1 MKYRHTG
8 FAGAVSVGLAVAS
21 ILGTAQPVH
30 AADDS
35 GASLEEVVVTAQK
48 RTERLQDIPVAAAVV
63 GGNTIADLNASDISD
78 LNRMVPSVNLNG
90 TFNGRVPTGIRG
102 ISSVSSEGT
111 VGISSGVAILI
122 DGVPVPSDSIAG
134 NQLEDIQSIEVLKG
148 PQATLGGRTA
158 ASGVINIVTRKPT
171 DTLGGE
177 VSVTGTDDNEL
188 RLSGFLSGPITNGLK
203 FSLSGYGSDRDMP
216 IRNTL
221 LGQNTS
227 QHTEGL
233 RGKLLFQP
241 NDNLDITLTGR
252 HARMTSRGFN
262 LVYTYVSANTA
273 IPAGTGFPINTPAQL
288 LAGLTINNDN
298 QQYAS
303 PVHVSSN
310 YADDDVSL
318 NIDWRLGS
326 LTFGSTTAYQR
337 ENQDMIQ
344 DLFAVNSYWFNDFA
358 AFIHAPLPPFFNYQH
373 ISQGVQQFSQE
384 FKLASATDQ
393 KFSWL
398 LGAFYSNTRVLAMQ
412 TRDLLPA
419 YSNHVV
425 EPVTKTT
432 DVYGR
437 GTWKFNEANSLIVG
451 LRANYD
457 QLSYNLDQQLY
468 TFTFSPPDVVILPNQ
483 LAHDSSSET
492 TVVGD
497 LTFQHKYNDRSMVY
511 ATYARGYSPAVYN
524 TSQSIDTVS
533 PTLPPGAPPL
543 TTSRPTLDLVKK
555 ETIDHLEVGSKTS
568 IGTRLTVNVA
578 IWDTIYKNFQIQNF
592 DAASVGALAPPLI
605 LVPAGKAET
614 RGVEADVR
622 WAASNTLR
630 LDGSVALVD
639 AKFKDYDSAPCYYP
653 DTTGGAVAGCTLKSG
668 TTGTFIQNVSGKTMP
683 NAPKLKFNLGAEQRV
698 PLDRFDLV
706 FAGQYSYTSETQF
719 LADQNPHSIRGAFG
733 ILNLSA
739 GLQGR
744 GGKWGFTAFC
754 NNVADKHYVVDME
767 DFWSS
772 PWGATNMIVSQPARD
787 AHRYFG
793 GRLSLRF

>member
-1 MKYRHTG
+1 
-8 FAGAVSVGLAVAS
+8 L
-21 ILGTAQPVH
+21 
-30 AADDS
+30 
-35 GASLEEVVVTAQK
+35 
-48 RTERLQDIPVAAAVV
+48 
-63 GGNTIADLNASDISD
+63 ADLNVSDISD

-102 ISSVSSEGT
+102 ISSVSNEGT

-134 NQLEDIQSIEVLKG
+134 NQIEDVQSIEVLKG

-158 ASGVINIVTRKPT
+158 ASGVINIVSRKPT
-171 DTLGGE
+171 DKLTGD
-177 VSVTGTDDNEL
+177 VSITGTDDNEL
-188 RLSGFLSGPITNGLK
+188 RVSGFLSGPLTDKLK

-221 LGQNTS
+221 LGQNTY
-227 QHTEGL
+227 QHTEGV

-241 NDNLDITLTGR
+241 NDSLDITLTGR
-252 HARMTSRGFN
+252 HAHMKSTGMNF
-262 LVYTYVSANTA
+262 VYTYASTNTA
-273 IPAGTGFPINTPAQL
+273 VPAGTGFPINTPAQL
-288 LAGLTINNDN
+288 LSGLTINDDN
-298 QQYAS
+298 QDYAS
-303 PVHVSSN
+303 PVHSGSN
-310 YADDDVSL
+310 YTDDDVSL

-337 ENQDMIQ
+337 ENQNMIQ
-344 DLFAVNSYWFNDFA
+344 DLFETNSYWFNDFA
-358 AFIHAPLPPFFNYQH
+358 AFIGAPLPPFFDYQH
-373 ISQGVQQFSQE
+373 LTEDVQQFSQE

-393 KFSWL
+393 RFSWL
-398 LGAFYSNTRVLAMQ
+398 LGAFYSDSRVLLTQ

-419 YSNHVV
+419 FNNRIV

-432 DVYGR
+432 DIYGR
-437 GTWKFNEANSLIVG
+437 GTFKFNDANSLIVG

-457 QLSYNLDQQLY
+457 QLSYTMNQQLY
-468 TFTFSPPDVVILPNQ
+468 TFTFAPPVVVILPNQ
-483 LAHDSSSET
+483 MAHDSSSET

-533 PTLPPGAPPL
+533 PTLPPQVPAL

-555 ETIDHLEVGSKTS
+555 ETIDHLEIGSKTS
-568 IGTRLTVNVA
+568 IGSRLTVNVA

-592 DAASVGALAPPLI
+592 DASSAGQLAPPLI
-605 LVPAGKAET
+605 LTPAGKAET
-614 RGVEADVR
+614 RGIEADVR
-622 WAASNTLR
+622 WAATANLR

-639 AKFKDYDSAPCYYP
+639 AKFKDYDGAPCYYP
-653 DTTGGAVAGCTLKSG
+653 STSFQVTGEIPAGCHQDPR
-668 TTGTFIQNVSGKTMP
+668 TTTPTFIQNVSGKTMP
-683 NAPKLKFNLGAEQRV
+683 NAPKVKFNVGAEQRV
-698 PLDRFDLV
+698 PMDAFDLV

-719 LADQNPHSIRGAFG
+719 LADQNPHSLRGAFG

-739 GLQGR
+739 GLAGHD
-744 GGKWGFTAFC
+744 GKWSFTAFC

-772 PWGATNMIVSQPARD
+772 PWGGTNMVVSQPARD

-793 GRLSLRF
+793 GRLTLKF